1 MESGGKI
8 EAFFHL
14 QGVLAQNVVT
24 CSKEGI
30 FRRPSRIKIEING
43 LKEIINVEAF
53 FPLYLELLEG
63 FTSLFHLSFTC

>member
-24 CSKEGI
+24 CNKEGI
-30 FRRPSRIKIEING
+30 FRRPSRIKIKITMSHKID
-43 LKEIINVEAF
+43 L
-53 FPLYLELLEG
+53 
-63 FTSLFHLSFTC
+63 